1 MIEYDIGRS
10 KLSQKVKER
19 TSRAMTDLVK
29 YEWFWFIKTS
39 FFQFFGLFVSP
50 GSRMKGER
58 HILTTGV
65 SGLIIY
71 YYGHKEPRKNKNVDN
86 MTIFLD

>member
-1 MIEYDIGRS
+1 MIVTFSICLGHSLQMKTFETQALKFLSHIVLFLTGVIEYDIGRS

-39 FFQFFGLFVSP
+39 FSRYPNSLDFLYPWGL
-50 GSRMKGER
+50 E
-58 HILTTGV
+58 
-65 SGLIIY
+65 
-71 YYGHKEPRKNKNVDN
+71 
-86 MTIFLD
+86 